1 METTAI
7 SAPLL
12 EKTAFA
18 MSLRRLGGHESGK
31 SLTFPTAA
39 AEPEAKPLSSCLS
52 GGFLLNPVANAT
64 PIQLLSAIAA
74 LAALRCAGVIWALTV
89 EIAAVSTAMSSV
101 KPRPKTKSGMTS
113 TGSTK

>member
-31 SLTFPTAA
+31 SLTFCTAA
-39 AEPEAKPLSSCLS
+39 ADPKPSRYP
-52 GGFLLNPVANAT
+52 PV
-64 PIQLLSAIAA
+64 
-74 LAALRCAGVIWALTV
+74 
-89 EIAAVSTAMSSV
+89 
-101 KPRPKTKSGMTS
+101 
-113 TGSTK
+113 